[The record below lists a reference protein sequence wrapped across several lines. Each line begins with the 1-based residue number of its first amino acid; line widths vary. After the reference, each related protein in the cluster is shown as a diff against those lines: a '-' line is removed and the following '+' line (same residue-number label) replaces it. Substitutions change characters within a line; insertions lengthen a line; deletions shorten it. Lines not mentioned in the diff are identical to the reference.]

1 MDCSSDEMNQ
11 KLVEEA
17 YAAMKHAYAP
27 YSHFRVGAA
36 LLTKEGKIIGWEQHF
51 LQRMEPYI
59 LAVILKMLRTVQPT
73 VRSVRQ
79 FLKRY
84 RKGIRRLSGLPSYHR
99 PIRKRRHAAS
109 ADRYWQSL

>member
-36 LLTKEGKIIGWEQHF
+36 LLTKEGKIFTGCNIE
-51 LQRMEPYI
+51 
-59 LAVILKMLRTVQPT
+59 MLRTVQPT

-79 FLKRY
+79 LLKRY

-109 ADRYWQSL
+109 ANRYWQSL

>member
-36 LLTKEGKIIGWEQHF
+36 LLTKEGKIFTGCNIENASYGATNCAE
-51 LQRMEPYI
+51 RT
-59 LAVILKMLRTVQPT
+59 AV
-73 VRSVRQ
+73 
-79 FLKRY
+79 LKRY

>member
-27 YSHFRVGAA
+27 YSHFRVRHCSPK
-36 LLTKEGKIIGWEQHF
+36 KEKF
-51 LQRMEPYI
+51 LR
-59 LAVILKMLRTVQPT
+59 AVILKMLRTVQPT

>member
-11 KLVEEA
+11 KLAEEA

-36 LLTKEGKIIGWEQHF
+36 LLTKEGKF
-51 LQRMEPYI
+51 LR
-59 LAVILKMLRTVQPT
+59 AVILKMLRTVQPT

-84 RKGIRRLSGLPSYHR
+84 RKGICRLSGLPSYHR

>member
-11 KLVEEA
+11 KLAEEA

-36 LLTKEGKIIGWEQHF
+36 LLTKEGKIFTGCNIENASYG
-51 LQRMEPYI
+51 
-59 LAVILKMLRTVQPT
+59 ATT

>member
-17 YAAMKHAYAP
+17 YAAMKHAMRHIPTSAWVRHCSP
-27 YSHFRVGAA
+27 K
-36 LLTKEGKIIGWEQHF
+36 KEKF
-51 LQRMEPYI
+51 LR
-59 LAVILKMLRTVQPT
+59 AVILKMLRTVQPT

>member
-11 KLVEEA
+11 KLAEEA
-17 YAAMKHAYAP
+17 YAAMKHAYVP

-36 LLTKEGKIIGWEQHF
+36 LLTKEGKIFHT
-51 LQRMEPYI
+51 
-59 LAVILKMLRTVQPT
+59 AQPT
-73 VRSVRQ
+73 VRSARR

-84 RKGIRRLSGLPSYHR
+84 RKGIRRLSGLPLYHR
-99 PIRKRRHAAS
+99 PIRKHRHAAS

>member
-11 KLVEEA
+11 KLAEEA

-36 LLTKEGKIIGWEQHF
+36 LLTKEGKIFTGCNIENASYGE
-51 LQRMEPYI
+51 
-59 LAVILKMLRTVQPT
+59 PT